1 MEVFLA
7 KREKWDF
14 PIVTIKEMK
23 IGKNSTIGKI
33 STEKIL
39 EPTMGRMVSRPLYVI
54 MADDTKLQIR
64 NAYSEEM
71 TRKYFAI
78 LLCEL

>member
-1 MEVFLA
+1 MEVFLT

-64 NAYSEEM
+64 NAYSEAM

-78 LLCEL
+78 LCEL

>member
-7 KREKWDF
+7 KSEKRDF

-64 NAYSEEM
+64 NAYSEAM

-78 LLCEL
+78 LCEL

>member
-1 MEVFLA
+1 MEVFTRQKGNMRLSHNDN
-7 KREKWDF
+7 KK
-14 PIVTIKEMK
+14 MK
-23 IGKNSTIGKI
+23 IGKNSKIGKI

-54 MADDTKLQIR
+54 MADDNKLQIR
-64 NAYSEEM
+64 NAYSEAM

>member
-7 KREKWDF
+7 KSEKRDF

>member
-7 KREKWDF
+7 KSEKRDF

-54 MADDTKLQIR
+54 MADDKKLQIR
-64 NAYSEEM
+64 NAYSEAM

>member
-7 KREKWDF
+7 KSEKRDF

-64 NAYSEEM
+64 NAYSEAM

>member
-1 MEVFLA
+1 MEVFLDKSE
-7 KREKWDF
+7 KRDF

-33 STEKIL
+33 STEK

-64 NAYSEEM
+64 NAYSEAM

-78 LLCEL
+78 LCEL

>member
-64 NAYSEEM
+64 NAYSEAM

-78 LLCEL
+78 LCEL

>member
-7 KREKWDF
+7 KSEKRDF

-33 STEKIL
+33 STEKVL
-39 EPTMGRMVSRPLYVI
+39 EPTMGRMVSRPLYVK

-64 NAYSEEM
+64 NAYSEAM
-71 TRKYFAI
+71 IRKYFAI
-78 LLCEL
+78 FLCEL